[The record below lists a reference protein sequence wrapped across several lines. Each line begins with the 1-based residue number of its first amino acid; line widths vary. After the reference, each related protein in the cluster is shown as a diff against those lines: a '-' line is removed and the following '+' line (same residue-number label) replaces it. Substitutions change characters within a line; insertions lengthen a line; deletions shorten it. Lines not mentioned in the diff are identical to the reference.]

1 MREFI
6 AAMREFR
13 RPLVLLAAAILVL
26 QTLVAGLDSAAA
38 AQMAAGGPDAGIICH
53 GNGDPAQPN
62 PGPAA
67 HDCCVFC
74 TSTGPAA
81 LAGMMQ
87 VLDRL
92 DGSPAATAAL
102 TGSPDIPLLPRAIR
116 AGLSQ
121 APPAVA

>member
-6 AAMREFR
+6 AAMRELR
-13 RPLVLLAAAILVL
+13 RPLVLIAAAILVL
-26 QTLVAGLDSAAA
+26 QTLVAGLGSAAA
-38 AQMAAGGPDAGIICH
+38 APTAAGVLDAGIICH

-81 LAGMMQ
+81 LACKTQ

-92 DGSPAATAAL
+92 GGSQATGAL
-102 TGSPDIPLLPRAIR
+102 TGSQDSPLCPRAIR

-121 APPAVA
+121 APPAIA